1 MRRTIVDNDD
11 ITKWESAKIPGQLVR
26 EEIAVV
32 EVPPAADRRRGIMTM
47 LGSERGEGFRD
58 SWVG

>member
-47 LGSERGEGFRD
+47 LGVRAWGRVS
-58 SWVG
+58 